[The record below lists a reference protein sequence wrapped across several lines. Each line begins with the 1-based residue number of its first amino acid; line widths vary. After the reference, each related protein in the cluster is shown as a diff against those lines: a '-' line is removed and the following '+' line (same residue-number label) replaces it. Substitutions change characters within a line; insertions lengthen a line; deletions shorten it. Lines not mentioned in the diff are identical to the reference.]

1 MGHEAHNKCLHGY
14 MNIRF
19 RLAFIEAILLVSR
32 IVSPQKR
39 NINENIVLPPKR
51 MKFSKK

>member
-14 MNIRF
+14 MSIRF

-32 IVSPQKR
+32 IVSP
-39 NINENIVLPPKR
+39 
-51 MKFSKK
+51 